1 MKKEDFVKFFYENK
15 DKQGF
20 VHINKIAEHFRFN
33 NSDDGVGIERIPT
46 FLSSHG
52 KYFLKFVFMSNE
64 LDAEILMPRVYE
76 KLGFKEA
83 DRLYEYLSADIG
95 LQTCPAGEAQ
105 L

>member
-1 MKKEDFVKFFYENK
+1 MDEDFRHRYIATTLLKHAVKEAAGNVVFLHA
-15 DKQGF
+15 D
-20 VHINKIAEHFRFN
+20 A
-33 NSDDGVGIERIPT
+33 DDTPKE
-46 FLSSHG
+46 
-52 KYFLKFVFMSNE
+52 M
-64 LDAEILMPRVYE
+64 YE